1 MIFIKSNSF
10 VTFIFWLEPIL
21 AVLGFNHY
29 NLRASREMMEQLKVF
44 YRDVVGLRIGDRPQ
58 LTSFGYWLY
67 AESKDVLHLSE
78 SKPEEKRKENVAT
91 TFDHVAFTAT
101 DYDATIVRFEKLGI
115 QFKTREIS
123 DAGQKQIFFRDP
135 AGNGIELNFA

>member
-1 MIFIKSNSF
+1 
-10 VTFIFWLEPIL
+10 L

-29 NLRASREMMEQLKVF
+29 NLRAERSMMEQLKVF

-67 AESKDVLHLSE
+67 AESIDVLHLSE
-78 SKPEEKRKENVAT
+78 AKPEEKRRENVAT

-101 DYDATIVRFEKLGI
+101 DYDATIVRLEKLSI
-115 QFKTREIS
+115 EFKTREIS
-123 DAGQKQIFFRDP
+123 DTGQKQIFFRDP
-135 AGNGIELNFA
+135 AGNGIELNFS

>member
-1 MIFIKSNSF
+1 M
-10 VTFIFWLEPIL
+10 

-29 NLRASREMMEQLKVF
+29 NLRAERSMMEQLKVF

-67 AESKDVLHLSE
+67 AESIDVLHLSE
-78 SKPEEKRKENVAT
+78 AKPEEKRRENVAT

-101 DYDATIVRFEKLGI
+101 DYDATIVLLEKLRI

-135 AGNGIELNFA
+135 AGNGIELNFS

>member
-1 MIFIKSNSF
+1 M
-10 VTFIFWLEPIL
+10 

-29 NLRASREMMEQLKVF
+29 NLRAERSMMEQLKVF

-78 SKPEEKRKENVAT
+78 AKPEEKRKENVAT

-101 DYDATIVRFEKLGI
+101 DYDATIVRLEKLRI

-135 AGNGIELNFA
+135 AGNGIELNFS

>member
-1 MIFIKSNSF
+1 
-10 VTFIFWLEPIL
+10 L

-29 NLRASREMMEQLKVF
+29 NLRAERLMMEQLKVF
-44 YRDVVGLRIGDRPQ
+44 YLDVVGLQIGERPQ
-58 LTSFGYWLY
+58 LSSFGYWMY
-67 AESKDVLHLSE
+67 AGNKDVLHLSE
-78 SKPEEKRKENVAT
+78 AKPEEKRKENLAT

-101 DYDATIVRFEKLGI
+101 DYDATLVRLEKLGI

-135 AGNGIELNFA
+135 AGNGIELNFS

>member
-1 MIFIKSNSF
+1 MAI
-10 VTFIFWLEPIL
+10 
-21 AVLGFNHY
+21 LGFNHY
-29 NLRASREMMEQLKVF
+29 NLRAERSMMEQLKVF

-135 AGNGIELNFA
+135 AGNGIELNFS

>member
-1 MIFIKSNSF
+1 
-10 VTFIFWLEPIL
+10 L
-21 AVLGFNHY
+21 AILGFIHY
-29 NLRASREMMEQLKVF
+29 NLRAERSMMEQLKVF
-44 YRDVVGLRIGDRPQ
+44 YRDIVGLHIGDRPQ

-67 AESKDVLHLSE
+67 AGSRDVLHLSE
-78 SKPEEKRKENVAT
+78 AKPEEKRKENVAT

-101 DYDATIVRFEKLGI
+101 DYDVTIVRLEKLSI

-135 AGNGIELNFA
+135 AGNGIELNFS

>member
-1 MIFIKSNSF
+1 MAI
-10 VTFIFWLEPIL
+10 
-21 AVLGFNHY
+21 LGFNHY
-29 NLRASREMMEQLKVF
+29 NLRAERSMMEQLKVF

-78 SKPEEKRKENVAT
+78 AKPEEKRKENVAT

-101 DYDATIVRFEKLGI
+101 DYDATIVRLEKLRI

-135 AGNGIELNFA
+135 AGNGIELNFS

>member
-1 MIFIKSNSF
+1 M
-10 VTFIFWLEPIL
+10 

-29 NLRASREMMEQLKVF
+29 NLRAERLMMEQLKVF
-44 YRDVVGLRIGDRPQ
+44 YLDVVGLQIGERPQ

-67 AESKDVLHLSE
+67 AGSKDVLHLSE
-78 SKPEEKRKENVAT
+78 AKPEEKPKENVVT

-101 DYDATIVRFEKLGI
+101 DYGATLVRLEKLGI

-135 AGNGIELNFA
+135 AGNGIELNFS